1 MRPITRSAQ
10 VIPALCLTLA
20 LGTGQAL
27 AAPIYS
33 LTALLPVPASAN
45 NIEGGKFT
53 SYDIGDFVGITQN
66 YYLADRSNASIDIYS
81 AATNTFVGRI
91 GGTGNLFVGVN
102 PAPPASINNSI
113 SGPNGVIPVSLNG
126 QSLLYAG
133 DGNSTLKGF
142 NLSNGNTPLPGTPI
156 VTGTPADKRA
166 NEGAYSPQNQR
177 LLIAN
182 SSAATPYVSLIDPAT
197 NAIVAKTFLDGTNG
211 APKATAGLE
220 SSTWD
225 PTSNRFYLSIPEING
240 GGPGAVVAIDPLTG
254 KVTKIYDMA
263 AFGFASCA
271 PTGLVHG
278 AGSQLLVGCDAGQSI
293 ILDTAANDG
302 NGSVVSI
309 PQVYGSDEV
318 RFDPVRDLYFLAA
331 RNNGAG
337 PVLGII
343 DGATDTFLQ
352 SLPTVPNGHSVA
364 VDPVSGEVFVPFGG
378 VAGNTVCPN
387 GCIAVYSASAT
398 SVPEPGS
405 FALLGASL
413 LGLLGLAAGH
423 RRLQGW

>member
-1 MRPITRSAQ
+1 
-10 VIPALCLTLA
+10 
-20 LGTGQAL
+20 
-27 AAPIYS
+27 
-33 LTALLPVPASAN
+33 
-45 NIEGGKFT
+45 
-53 SYDIGDFVGITQN
+53 
-66 YYLADRSNASIDIYS
+66 
-81 AATNTFVGRI
+81 
-91 GGTGNLFVGVN
+91 
-102 PAPPASINNSI
+102 
-113 SGPNGVIPVSLNG
+113 
-126 QSLLYAG
+126 
-133 DGNSTLKGF
+133 
-142 NLSNGNTPLPGTPI
+142 
-156 VTGTPADKRA
+156 
-166 NEGAYSPQNQR
+166 
-177 LLIAN
+177 
-182 SSAATPYVSLIDPAT
+182 VSLIDPAT

-254 KVTKIYDMA
+254 KVTKTFDMA

-278 AGSQLLVGCDAGQSI
+278 SGSQLLVGCDAGQSI
-293 ILDTAANDG
+293 ILDTAANGG

-405 FALLGASL
+405 LPL
-413 LGLLGLAAGH
+413 LAAGLAGMVGLVRH
-423 RRLQGW
+423 RRKL

>member
-20 LGTGQAL
+20 LGTCQAL

-45 NIEGGKFT
+45 NIESGKFT
-53 SYDIGDFVGITQN
+53 SYDIGDFVGTTQN

-142 NLSNGNTPLPGTPI
+142 NLSNGNTSLPGTPI
-156 VTGTPADKRA
+156 VTGTLADKRA

-197 NAIVAKTFLDGTNG
+197 NTIVAKTFLDGTNG

-278 AGSQLLVGCDAGQSI
+278 SGSQLLVGCDAGQSI
-293 ILDTAANDG
+293 ILDTAANGG

-405 FALLGASL
+405 LPL
-413 LGLLGLAAGH
+413 LAAGLAGMVGLVRH
-423 RRLQGW
+423 RRKL